1 MQVFKSCL
9 FILCFQSMLGGVL
22 FACLFLFVCF
32 VNLKPARFIWE
43 EGMEIEVIA
52 FRGLACKPVGWHFM
66 ANN

>member
-1 MQVFKSCL
+1 
-9 FILCFQSMLGGVL
+9 MLGGVL